1 METNFFTYS
10 RQIVARE
17 DKYGNCGVAHNRGA
31 ALTCFSKFMGTENMT
46 FNELSP
52 DVMAQFKEWFLSKG
66 RKETTAR
73 LYLCQINALYK
84 EAVKNGIAPEKQLLK
99 GLRLTMPPKAERE
112 LLSVDELR
120 RMRYADLSNSKSQTF
135 ARDIFFFSIYCRGIS
150 FTDLAHIKKSDVK
163 GLTLTYTSQAQN
175 PSRVTVPWDAAMQE
189 IADRYPSDTEYLFP
203 FIKSGNRNM
212 KNKEIGRA
220 RENITR
226 ALKNIAEK
234 CSLSVVPTLNI
245 TNGIYQR
252 AIDSVSVSKII

>member
-1 METNFFTYS
+1 METDFFTYS
-10 RQIVARE
+10 RQIVAQE
-17 DKYGNCGVAHNRGA
+17 DKYGNCDVAHNRGA
-31 ALTCFSKFMGTENMT
+31 ALTCFSKFLGMEKMT

-52 DVMAQFKEWFLSKG
+52 DVMVQFKEWFLSKG

-84 EAVKNGIAPEKQLLK
+84 EAVKNGVAPKKQLLK
-99 GLRLTMPPKAERE
+99 GVKLTMPPKTERE

-120 RMRYADLSNSKSQTF
+120 RMRYADLSNSKSQAF

-150 FTDLAHIKKSDVK
+150 CTDLAHIKKSDIK
-163 GLTLTYTSQAQN
+163 GFTLTYTSQVLN
-175 PSRVTVPWDAAMQE
+175 PSRITVLWDAAMQE

-203 FIKSGNRNM
+203 FIKSEDRNM
-212 KNKEIGRA
+212 KSKEIGRV

-226 ALKNIAEK
+226 ALRHIAEK
-234 CSLSVVPTLNI
+234 CNLSVVPSLNMA
-245 TNGIYQR
+245 NGTYQR

>member
-1 METNFFTYS
+1 METDFFTYS

-17 DKYGNCGVAHNRGA
+17 GRYGNCCVAHNRGA
-31 ALTCFSKFMGTENMT
+31 ALACLSKYLGTEKMA

-84 EAVKNGIAPEKQLLK
+84 EAVKNGVAPRKRLLK
-99 GLRLTMPPKAERE
+99 GMRLAVPPKAERE
-112 LLSVDELR
+112 LPGVDELR
-120 RMRYADLSNSKSQTF
+120 RMRYADLSGSKAQAL
-135 ARDIFFFSIYCRGIS
+135 ARDIFFFSVYCRGIS
-150 FTDLAHIKKSDVK
+150 FTDLAHIKKSDIK
-163 GLTLTYTSQAQN
+163 GFSLTYTSQAQN

-189 IADRYPSDTEYLFP
+189 IADRYPSGTEYLFP
-203 FIKSGNRNM
+203 FIKSEDRSM
-212 KNKEIGRA
+212 KSGEIDRA

-234 CSLSVVPTLNI
+234 CSLSVVPTLNMA
-245 TNGIYQR
+245 NGIYRR
-252 AIDSVSVSKII
+252 AIDSVSVSRII